1 VEQLLWRVRIKP
13 GKPFWFGVRE
23 RTLVFGLPGNPLSS
37 LVGFLLFVAPALR
50 RLQGEAGARARIV
63 PGRAAVPLAAS
74 DERTTL
80 LTSHLEWGADG
91 VLLATPT
98 ARQGSHMTGAL
109 GQSDGFA
116 IVPHERCEI
125 AAGEPVALLLAPDAE
140 EAL

>member
-1 VEQLLWRVRIKP
+1 
-13 GKPFWFGVRE
+13 VRE

-50 RLQGEAGARARIV
+50 RLQGEAGAGARIV

-80 LTSHLEWGADG
+80 LTSHLERGADG

-109 GQSDGFA
+109 GASDGFA
-116 IVPHERCEI
+116 IVPHERREI
-125 AAGEPVALLLAPDAE
+125 AAGEPVSLLLAPDAE